1 MIDCIKYTIDGISYI
16 INKDQ
21 VGNWSSN
28 PSAPSVEGRK
38 DIPIEAGVS
47 SAELTPVRATDPHYN
62 EYLNIIKQSE
72 IANHI
77 ENYVP
82 EFISQLEQ
90 FKLLY
95 GIENLKFNDFD
106 NGVRKVLN
114 DSFINTSSEGA
125 VLRYENFLNLKG
137 VGTLEQRKSYIISL
151 IQKGNKLD
159 EQSIKSLVHTI
170 TGSDCKVRFFL
181 EQEEGS
187 PNKSQNLLLVT
198 VLSPDSS
205 KDYRYEDIERALQP
219 LIPAHIN
226 LSVVKYFATWGDIA
240 NNVTDWQE
248 VKDMGTWD
256 GVYHYTP
263 PEMAQERKE

>member
-1 MIDCIKYTIDGISYI
+1 MINCIKYTIDGISYI

-28 PSAPSVEGRK
+28 PSAPSVDDRK
-38 DIPIEAGVS
+38 DILIEAGAGS
-47 SAELTPVRATDPHYN
+47 ELTPISATDSRYN
-62 EYLNIIKQSE
+62 EYLNLIKQSE
-72 IANHI
+72 VANHI

-95 GIENLKFNDFD
+95 GIENLMFNDFD

-114 DSFINTSSEGA
+114 DSFINTSSSEA

-137 VGTLEQRKSYIISL
+137 VGTLEQRKNYVISL

-159 EQSIKSLVHTI
+159 EQSIKSIVTAI
-170 TGSDCKVRFFL
+170 TGSNCMVEFFL
-181 EQEEGS
+181 EQQAGN
-187 PNKSQNLLLVT
+187 PNRGQNLLLVT
-198 VLSPDSS
+198 VFSPDSS
-205 KDYRYEDIERALQP
+205 REYRYEDIERALQP

-240 NNVTDWQE
+240 NGVTNWQE

-256 GVYHYTP
+256 DVYSYMP
-263 PEMAQERKE
+263 NK